1 MGTSVLDGEQAQWAF
16 GDQVGMAVGPSLFHL
31 RSVLSSQG
39 STTSEHPWVG
49 GVAKR
54 ILEAGW
60 GAGQLEITS
69 FGISR
74 PSRLGS
80 RAVRENKLWYQQTWV
95 PVWALRVLAV

>member
-39 STTSEHPWVG
+39 STTIEHPWG
-49 GVAKR
+49 EEVAKR

-69 FGISR
+69 FGIR
-74 PSRLGS
+74 QTQQAGEQGS
-80 RAVRENKLWYQQTWV
+80 
-95 PVWALRVLAV
+95 